1 MIQPDDATSTVSSV
15 FPLWIELGTLIM
27 RRAMSVKYQN
37 RKRQAL
43 FDHLVR
49 AGKKVRRDFDAER
62 FRRLQINDKQVF
74 GGLLDRKLGRFGAFQ
89 NSIDIVSPKSGQ
101 GGKVRARKKSIHPL
115 AQSFSPGRSTASLPV
130 PRDRAPGSADHNCPV
145 RVQTRPFSSPTADN
159 CRSHWRGQFRA
170 ETGNQPL
177 IRLHGCVS
185 VLNNKALCPKG
196 LNSFCLGFGVFC

>member
-62 FRRLQINDKQVF
+62 FRRFEINDQQVF
-74 GGLLDRKLGRFGAFQ
+74 GGLLNRKLGRFGALQ
-89 NSIDIVSPKSGQ
+89 NSIDIVSPKSSQ
-101 GGKVRARKKSIHPL
+101 GGKIR
-115 AQSFSPGRSTASLPV
+115 
-130 PRDRAPGSADHNCPV
+130 PV
-145 RVQTRPFSSPTADN
+145 RNQSAPLRKAD
-159 CRSHWRGQFRA
+159 
-170 ETGNQPL
+170 
-177 IRLHGCVS
+177 I
-185 VLNNKALCPKG
+185 KG
-196 LNSFCLGFGVFC
+196 DRR